1 MGKRQIAALETKRKV
16 LAAAEKLIS
25 ERGFENVMIS
35 DITKAAGVATGTFY
49 TYFKRKED
57 IVGEIAHTNFQQM
70 REQAEKQEGSVSDQ
84 ITSFLADSMRYIMDT
99 GIKFSQ
105 QWVRNIVDPAEQ
117 KGKEK
122 LMYDIG
128 IIKDMMLGA
137 VKKGELVPSAP
148 IDELAR
154 CAVTE
159 YYGAVFCWCILDGA
173 IDPVSLLERYCE
185 IQLKNSLAAYMTE
198 KDAERETDDG

>member
-84 ITSFLADSMRYIMDT
+84 ITSFLTDSMRYIMDT

>member
-84 ITSFLADSMRYIMDT
+84 ITSFLTDSMRYIMDT

-105 QWVRNIVDPAEQ
+105 QWVRNIVDSAEQ

-137 VKKGELVPSAP
+137 VKKGELVPSTP